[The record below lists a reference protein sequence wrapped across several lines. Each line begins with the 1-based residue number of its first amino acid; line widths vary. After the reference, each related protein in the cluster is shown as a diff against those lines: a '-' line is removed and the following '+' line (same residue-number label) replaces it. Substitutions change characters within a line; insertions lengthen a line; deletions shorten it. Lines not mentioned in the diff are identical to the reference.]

1 MPAPI
6 VKSVSA
12 AAEKWQRRAG
22 SASDEYS
29 RGVQSS
35 QADWAAATSAAKD
48 AWKAGLTEAQ
58 GRGAFEKGV
67 VAAGNARWK
76 EMSTKKGPSRF
87 AEGVAVGQSDYQQ
100 GVGPYLEL
108 IARTDL
114 PPRGATGA
122 EGNYQRVATIG
133 KALRALKTGRR

>member
-22 SASDEYS
+22 SASDEYA
-29 RGVQSS
+29 RGVNST
-35 QADWAAATSAAKD
+35 QADWAASTAAAKD
-48 AWKAGLTEAQ
+48 AWKAGINEAQ
-58 GRGAFEKGV
+58 ARGAFEKGV
-67 VAAGNARWK
+67 AAAGNARWK
-76 EMSTKKGPSRF
+76 DMSSKKGPSRF

-100 GVGPYLEL
+100 GVAPFLEL

-114 PPRGATGA
+114 PPRGATGS
-122 EGNYQRVATIG
+122 EGNYARVSTLG
-133 KALRALKTGRR
+133 KALRGLKTGRR